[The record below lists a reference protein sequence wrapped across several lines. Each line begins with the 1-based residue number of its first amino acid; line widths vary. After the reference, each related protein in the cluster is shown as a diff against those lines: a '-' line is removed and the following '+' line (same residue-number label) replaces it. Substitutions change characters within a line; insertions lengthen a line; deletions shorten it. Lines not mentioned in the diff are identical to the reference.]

1 MSTAH
6 DSTTI
11 DQIGEVAG
19 HVWHLLDQQGPLSLT
34 RIVKDTDAPRDV
46 VMQAIGWLAREEKIS
61 IEEESRSKV
70 VSLRREGASG

>member
-6 DSTTI
+6 GSTSV

-19 HVWHLLDQQGPLSLT
+19 QVWHLLSQHGPLSLT

-46 VMQAIGWLAREEKIS
+46 VMQAIGWLAREEKIA
-61 IEEESRSKV
+61 IEEEARSKV
-70 VSLRREGASG
+70 VSLR